1 MMDLTETK
9 SAHYALSKNGNG
21 KALWTQTEVA
31 EYFRV
36 VPGTIKNW
44 RDRGLLPFIQPPGS
58 TRVLIPEQAV
68 KDFVEKYITIKKGGD
83 KTSNLDKVKR
93 KKPDVS
99 PTTGKKWRI

>member
-1 MMDLTETK
+1 MALTNK
-9 SAHYALSKNGNG
+9 QNSNYPFPNNGKG

-31 EYFRV
+31 DYFRV

-44 RDRGLLPFIQPPGS
+44 RDRGLLPYIQPPGS

-68 KDFVEKYITIKKGGD
+68 KDFVEKYIIIKKGGD
-83 KTSNLDKVKR
+83 KNKYLAKIKR

-99 PTTGKKWRI
+99 PTPDKKWRI